1 MSTVSSTCSGCAELR
16 AWASGVLLSLGLV
29 KKSLRG
35 TLGALARNKKLRAD
49 STDSKA
55 ALNSL
60 SLPPPSSLHLSF
72 TIYFNSFF
80 RRCSNALSFPRR
92 FFSPPPP
99 FPRTF
104 LISYSRA
111 LYMCVY
117 THNYIYIRLAAFF
130 LRAHILGS
138 ASFFPLILS
147 RNPPPPAHTAFA
159 RFFVPFSRP
168 LSGCAH
174 AALPICCCFFFFFF
188 GQATSY
194 WQRLTIDANFRS
206 GHRRCIAAEVR
217 LRAARYV
224 GFGFRR

>member
-1 MSTVSSTCSGCAELR
+1 MSQRRSS
-16 AWASGVLLSLGLV
+16 LSLGLV

-80 RRCSNALSFPRR
+80 RRCSSALSFPRR

-117 THNYIYIRLAAFF
+117 THNYIYTSGGVFSSELIS
-130 LRAHILGS
+130 S
-138 ASFFPLILS
+138 ALLLFFPLFCRATHHHPRTRLS
-147 RNPPPPAHTAFA
+147 RASLF
-159 RFFVPFSRP
+159 RFLV
-168 LSGCAH
+168 LS
-174 AALPICCCFFFFFF
+174 
-188 GQATSY
+188 
-194 WQRLTIDANFRS
+194 
-206 GHRRCIAAEVR
+206 
-217 LRAARYV
+217 RAARTRHCPSAAASSSSSSAKPRV
-224 GFGFRR
+224 IGSG